1 MGETMKVTKIVSVIL
16 ISVLLLSSTAI
27 AKDELDPAVKAKY
40 KTIEANLLT
49 GLKSDNEGLRTS
61 CAYFLGEYKS
71 EKAVLD
77 LLKMLRD
84 DDCYAARIV
93 AALSL
98 IKIGNRQAIYMVQRT
113 SLFNDYEGVRKMT
126 EKFYLSYLMKKYLD
140 EHPEK
145 ATDLS
150 YVKF

>member
-1 MGETMKVTKIVSVIL
+1 MKVSKVISTIL

-40 KTIEANLLT
+40 KTIEANLLI

-61 CAYFLGEYKS
+61 CAYYLGEYKS

-77 LLKMLRD
+77 LMKILRD
-84 DDCYAARIV
+84 DECYAARIV

-98 IKIGNRQAIYMVQRT
+98 IKIGNRQSVYMVQRT
-113 SLFNDYEGVRKMT
+113 SLFNEYEGVRKMS
-126 EKFYLSYLMKKYLD
+126 EKFYLSHLMKKYLE

-145 ATDLS
+145 TNELS

>member
-1 MGETMKVTKIVSVIL
+1 MKASKLISIIL
-16 ISVLLLSSTAI
+16 ISVLFLSSTAI

-40 KTIEANLLT
+40 KTIEANLLI

-61 CAYFLGEYKS
+61 CAYYLGEYKS

-77 LLKMLRD
+77 LMKILRD
-84 DDCYAARIV
+84 DECYAARIV

-98 IKIGNRQAIYMVQRT
+98 IKIGNRQAVYMVQRT
-113 SLFNDYEGVRKMT
+113 SLFNEYEGVRKMS
-126 EKFYLSYLMKKYLD
+126 EKFYLSHLMKKYLED
-140 EHPEK
+140 HPEK
-145 ATDLS
+145 TNELS

>member
-1 MGETMKVTKIVSVIL
+1 MKASKLISIIL

-40 KTIEANLLT
+40 KTIEANLLI

-61 CAYFLGEYKS
+61 CAYYLGEYKS
-71 EKAVLD
+71 EKAVLY
-77 LLKMLRD
+77 LMKILRD
-84 DDCYAARIV
+84 DECYAARIV

-98 IKIGNRQAIYMVQRT
+98 IKIGNRQAVYMVQRT
-113 SLFNDYEGVRKMT
+113 SLFNEYEGVRKMS
-126 EKFYLSYLMKKYLD
+126 EKFYLSHLMKKYLE

-145 ATDLS
+145 TNELS

>member
-1 MGETMKVTKIVSVIL
+1 MGGIMKATKIIPVLL

-40 KTIEANLLT
+40 KTIEANLLL
-49 GLKSDNEGLRTS
+49 GLKSENEGLRTS
-61 CAYFLGEYKS
+61 CAFYLGEYKS

-77 LLKMLRD
+77 LLKILRD
-84 DDCYAARIV
+84 DECYAARIV

-98 IKIGNRQAIYMVQRT
+98 IKIGNKQSIYMVQRT
-113 SLFNDYEGVRKMT
+113 SLFNDYEGVRKMSQ
-126 EKFYLSYLMKKYLD
+126 KFYLSYLMKKYLE

-145 ATDLS
+145 AFDLS

>member
-1 MGETMKVTKIVSVIL
+1 MKATKIIPVLL

-40 KTIEANLLT
+40 KTIEANLLL
-49 GLKSDNEGLRTS
+49 GLKSENEGLRTS
-61 CAYFLGEYKS
+61 CAFYLGEYKS

-77 LLKMLRD
+77 LLKILRD
-84 DDCYAARIV
+84 DECYAARIV

-98 IKIGNRQAIYMVQRT
+98 IKIGNKQSIYMVQRT
-113 SLFNDYEGVRKMT
+113 SLFNDYEGVRKMSQ
-126 EKFYLSYLMKKYLD
+126 KFYLSYLMKKYLE

-145 ATDLS
+145 AFDLS

>member
-1 MGETMKVTKIVSVIL
+1 MKASKLISIIL

-40 KTIEANLLT
+40 KTIEANLLI

-61 CAYFLGEYKS
+61 CAYYLGEYKS

-77 LLKMLRD
+77 LMKILRD
-84 DDCYAARIV
+84 DECYAARIV

-98 IKIGNRQAIYMVQRT
+98 IKIGNRQAVYMVQRT
-113 SLFNDYEGVRKMT
+113 SLFNEYEGVRKMS
-126 EKFYLSYLMKKYLD
+126 EKFYLSHLMKKYLE

-145 ATDLS
+145 TNELS

>member
-1 MGETMKVTKIVSVIL
+1 MKASKVISTIL

-40 KTIEANLLT
+40 KTIEANLLV

-61 CAYFLGEYKS
+61 CAYYLGEYKS

-77 LLKMLRD
+77 LMKILRD
-84 DDCYAARIV
+84 DECYAARIV

-98 IKIGNRQAIYMVQRT
+98 IKIGNRQSVYMVQRT
-113 SLFNDYEGVRKMT
+113 SLFNEYEGVRKMS
-126 EKFYLSYLMKKYLD
+126 EKFYLSHLMKKYLE

-145 ATDLS
+145 TNELS

>member
-1 MGETMKVTKIVSVIL
+1 MKVSKVISIIL

-40 KTIEANLLT
+40 KTIEANLLV

-61 CAYFLGEYKS
+61 CAYYLGEYKS

-77 LLKMLRD
+77 LMKILRD
-84 DDCYAARIV
+84 DECYAARIV

-98 IKIGNRQAIYMVQRT
+98 IKIGNRQSVYMVQRT
-113 SLFNDYEGVRKMT
+113 SLFNEYEGVRKMS
-126 EKFYLSYLMKKYLD
+126 EKFYLSHLMKKYLE

-145 ATDLS
+145 TNELS